1 MATKFLI
8 LFLLGV
14 LTSPT
19 SYALLEEDE
28 LEGRTLRWWLIP
40 INLFGTA
47 CLAWAFF
54 TLFQLGR

>member
-1 MATKFLI
+1 MAMKFLI

-28 LEGRTLRWWLIP
+28 QEGRELRWWLIP
-40 INLFGTA
+40 INIFGTA

>member
-28 LEGRTLRWWLIP
+28 QEGRMLRWWLIP
-40 INLFGTA
+40 INLFETA
-47 CLAWAFF
+47 CLVWAFF
-54 TLFQLGR
+54 ILFQLER

>member
-1 MATKFLI
+1 MGTQFLI

-28 LEGRTLRWWLIP
+28 QEGRELRWWLIP
-40 INLFGTA
+40 INIFGTA
-47 CLAWAFF
+47 CLVWDFVI
-54 TLFQLGR
+54 LFQLVR

>member
-1 MATKFLI
+1 MGTKFLI

-28 LEGRTLRWWLIP
+28 LEGRTLTKQRYEEAIP
-40 INLFGTA
+40 TKE
-47 CLAWAFF
+47 
-54 TLFQLGR
+54 RP

>member
-47 CLAWAFF
+47 CLVWAFF
-54 TLFQLGR
+54 ILFQLVR

>member
-28 LEGRTLRWWLIP
+28 QEGRELRWWLIP

-47 CLAWAFF
+47 CLVWAFF
-54 TLFQLGR
+54 ILFQLGN